1 MSQDARS
8 ANKRS
13 QNVTVVQLEC
23 QTCHPPNPHFGWRPF
38 WPIGFVR
45 RVIMYLREK
54 LFLFPPDPHFGWGPI
69 WPIGFVYRVIMYSQK
84 HFFICYQG
92 DPHWQESNYAN
103 IKVHLFDLKAWQLFM
118 PGSFSLGSTPAVHC
132 LVFSIR
138 EVFCLKRTS
147 HLLSNWCTPQA
158 PDLHWHSKTMVTWI
172 KIQDCAWWGIHNS
185 LTYGGE
191 QEWVQGNT
199 LSG

>member
-1 MSQDARS
+1 MSHDARS
-8 ANKRS
+8 ANKKS
-13 QNVTVVQLEC
+13 QNVTVAQLEG

-38 WPIGFVR
+38 WPIGFVH

-54 LFLFPPDPHFGWGPI
+54 LFQFPPDPHFGWGPIWPIGFVYRVIMYLREKLFQFPPDRHNGWGPI

-132 LVFSIR
+132 LVLGKYF
-138 EVFCLKRTS
+138 V
-147 HLLSNWCTPQA
+147 
-158 PDLHWHSKTMVTWI
+158 
-172 KIQDCAWWGIHNS
+172 
-185 LTYGGE
+185 
-191 QEWVQGNT
+191 
-199 LSG
+199 